1 MYVCVCVRTHVC
13 VRMCV
18 CMRVYA
24 CVCVPLSRLKSK
36 DNVSAH
42 ISDVTTIGGG
52 KGGAMGLQPHLILR
66 ILHRNFIL
74 YHRNILFFVS

>member
-18 CMRVYA
+18 CMRVCA

-42 ISDVTTIGGG
+42 ISDVTTTLM
-52 KGGAMGLQPHLILR
+52 AFLTFVLQLLM
-66 ILHRNFIL
+66 
-74 YHRNILFFVS
+74 